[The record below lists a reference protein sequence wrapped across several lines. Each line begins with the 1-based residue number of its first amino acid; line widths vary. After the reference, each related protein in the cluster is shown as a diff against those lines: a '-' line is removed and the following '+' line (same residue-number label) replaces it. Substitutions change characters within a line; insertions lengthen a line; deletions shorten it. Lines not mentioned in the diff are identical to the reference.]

1 MRGKEGPWRTGLA
14 ILIGLGIIF
23 FVGIFWLTRTAEKAR
38 TSGERIALIR
48 IEGVILDSKEI
59 LDELEQ
65 FGKNPSVKALLLRID
80 SPGGAVAPS
89 QEIYEEVKK
98 LREKGE
104 IKVVASMGSVAAS
117 GGYYIAAA
125 TDKIVANPGTLT
137 GSIGVILELVNVEG
151 LLEKVGVKSVVIK
164 SGAKK
169 DIGSPFRTMSSQE
182 QKLLQSVLDDVHNQ
196 FIEAVAEGRGMSE
209 EEVRPLA
216 DGRIFT
222 GRQAKEMGLV
232 DELGNL
238 QDAIQLAADMVGIK
252 GKPKVIETKKK
263 FSLINF
269 LRSQWQGSMGSGG
282 FSRGVVR
289 LDYLLHLGS

>member
-1 MRGKEGPWRTGLA
+1 MRAKEGPWRTGLA

-23 FVGIFWLTRTAEKAR
+23 FLGIFWLTWTAEKSN

-48 IEGVILDSKEI
+48 VEGVILDSKEI
-59 LDELEQ
+59 LDELEKYE
-65 FGKNPSVKALLLRID
+65 KNPSVKALLLRID

-98 LREKGE
+98 FREKGGK
-104 IKVVASMGSVAAS
+104 KVVTSMGSVAAS

-137 GSIGVILELVNVEG
+137 GSIGVILELTNVEG
-151 LLEKVGVKSVVIK
+151 LMEKVGVKSVVIK
-164 SGAKK
+164 SGEKK
-169 DIGSPFRTMSSQE
+169 DLGSPFRTMSPGE
-182 QKLLQSVLDDVHNQ
+182 QKLLQSVLDDVHDQ
-196 FIEAVAEGRGMSE
+196 FIEAVAEGRGLSE
-209 EEVRPLA
+209 EKVRPLA

-222 GRQAKEMGLV
+222 GRQAKGMGLV

-238 QDAIQLAADMVGIK
+238 QDAIQLAADIVGIK

-263 FSLINF
+263 FSLMDF
-269 LRSQWQGSMGSGG
+269 FRTQWQGSIGSVG

-289 LDYLLHLGS
+289 LDYLLHLGA

>member
-1 MRGKEGPWRTGLA
+1 LRNKEGPWRTGLA
-14 ILIGLGIIF
+14 VLIGLGIIF
-23 FVGIFWLTRTAEKAR
+23 FIGIFWLTWSAENAR
-38 TSGERIALIR
+38 TSGEKIALIR
-48 IEGVILDSKEI
+48 VEGVILDSKEI

-65 FGKNPSVKALLLRID
+65 FEKNPSVKALLLRID

-137 GSIGVILELVNVEG
+137 GSIGVILELANVEG
-151 LLEKVGVKSVVIK
+151 LLEKIGVKSVVIK
-164 SGAKK
+164 SGANK
-169 DIGSPFRTMSSQE
+169 DLGSPFRTMSPQE
-182 QKLLQSVLDDVHNQ
+182 QKLLQSVLDDVHDQ

-216 DGRIFT
+216 DGRIFS

-252 GKPKVIETKKK
+252 GKPKVIETQKK